1 MNRRELRI
9 VGLGDST
16 TAGTPKFLSP
26 LESPPDGKGNRE
38 SQYAYWIMKAHPEWK
53 VYNRGVNGQRS
64 DEILS
69 RFKRDVVKEKP
80 NYAIILAGVND
91 VYQGVPLDSI
101 KTNLKPMY
109 LEAIEKNIVPVA
121 ATVLPYNSSK
131 MEAMQI
137 HKLNRWIKETANG
150 LHIPFA
156 DTNVA
161 VADPRNLDRL
171 LASTDGLHPDV
182 SGYRSIAIVLVRAI
196 EQHLKSM
203 HAQNDGS

>member
-69 RFKRDVVKEKP
+69 RFKRDVVKIKP

-109 LEAIEKNIVPVA
+109 LEAVEKNIVPVA

-182 SGYRSIAIVLVRAI
+182 SGYRSMAIVLVRAI

>member
-91 VYQGVPLDSI
+91 VYQRVPLDSI
-101 KTNLKPMY
+101 KTNLKLMY
-109 LEAIEKNIVPVA
+109 MEAIEKNIVPVA

-131 MEAMQI
+131 MEAMKL
-137 HKLNRWIKETANG
+137 HKLNRWIKETANR

-156 DTNVA
+156 DTNLA
-161 VADPRNLDRL
+161 VADPHNMDRL

-182 SGYRSIAIVLVRAI
+182 SGYRSMAIVLVLAI

-203 HAQNDGS
+203 NAQNETL

>member
-1 MNRRELRI
+1 M
-9 VGLGDST
+9 GDST

-64 DEILS
+64 NEILS
-69 RFKRDVVKEKP
+69 RFKRDVVKIKP

-109 LEAIEKNIVPVA
+109 LEAVEKNIVPVA

-182 SGYRSIAIVLVRAI
+182 SGYRSMAIVLVRAI

>member
-1 MNRRELRI
+1 MSRRELRI

-16 TAGTPKFLSP
+16 TAGTPEFLSP

-38 SQYAYWIMKAHPEWK
+38 SQYAYWIMKTHPEWE
-53 VYNRGVNGQRS
+53 VFNRGVNGQRS

-69 RFKRDVVKEKP
+69 RFRRDVVKEKP

-109 LEAIEKNIVPVA
+109 MEAIEKNIVPVA

-131 MEAMQI
+131 MEAMEI
-137 HKLNRWIKETANG
+137 HKLNRWIKEAANR

-156 DTNVA
+156 DTNLA
-161 VADPRNLDRL
+161 VADPSNMDRL

-182 SGYRSIAIVLVRAI
+182 SGYRSMAIVLVLAI

-203 HAQNDGS
+203 HAQNGS

>member
-1 MNRRELRI
+1 MSRRELRI

-16 TAGTPKFLSP
+16 TAGTPEFLSP

-38 SQYAYWIMKAHPEWK
+38 SKYAYWIMKTHPEWE
-53 VYNRGVNGQRS
+53 VFNRGVNGQRS

-109 LEAIEKNIVPVA
+109 MEAIEKNIVPVA

-131 MEAMQI
+131 MEAMEI
-137 HKLNRWIKETANG
+137 HKLNRWIKAAANR

-156 DTNVA
+156 DTNLA
-161 VADPRNLDRL
+161 VADPSNMDRL

-182 SGYRSIAIVLVRAI
+182 SGYRSMAIVLVLAI

-203 HAQNDGS
+203 HAQNGS

>member
-1 MNRRELRI
+1 M
-9 VGLGDST
+9 GDST

-91 VYQGVPLDSI
+91 VYQRVPLDSI

-109 LEAIEKNIVPVA
+109 LEAVEKNIVPVA

-182 SGYRSIAIVLVRAI
+182 SGYRSMAIVLVRAI